1 METADPRRGKVL
13 KGKTLP
19 YGTLTMSEEDSVIR
33 QAYYYYGYRN
43 DEDMPPL
50 PCMEPDEQ
58 VVDPEEAL
66 WGKEKQAYIKDLLDG
81 LNRREAKV
89 LRMRFGIEMGHD
101 MTYRELADVFGVCHE
116 RIRQIEAHALRKLKH
131 PDRKLWAVLHP
142 EDFAR
147 QTYKDQER
155 LRERM
160 FEIEMIHQ
168 GWMWMWMQ
176 RQLNKGVIPTKREG
190 VTFWIEHI
198 KETDPLLYLHFH
210 DKVTERINDIFTNRL
225 RTPVHDGRERFEGSA
240 QAHAKPSVR

>member
-1 METADPRRGKVL
+1 
-13 KGKTLP
+13 
-19 YGTLTMSEEDSVIR
+19 MSAEDSVIR
-33 QAYYYYGYRN
+33 SVYYYYGYRH

-50 PCMEPDEQ
+50 PHIELDAQM
-58 VVDPEEAL
+58 VDPEEEL
-66 WGKEKQAYIKDLLDG
+66 IKKEEQAYIKDLLDG
-81 LNRREAKV
+81 LTRREAQV
-89 LRMRFGIEMGHD
+89 LRMRFGIGLNHD
-101 MTYRELADVFGVCHE
+101 MTLEEVGMTFDVSRE

-147 QTYKDQER
+147 QNFRDQER
-155 LRERM
+155 LRKRM

-168 GWMWMWMQ
+168 GWMWMQ

-210 DKVTERINDIFTNRL
+210 AKVTERINDVFTHRL
-225 RTPVHDGRERFEGSA
+225 RAPVHDGRERLEGSA
-240 QAHAKPSVR
+240 QTHAKS

>member
-1 METADPRRGKVL
+1 MATADPRRGKVHR
-13 KGKTLP
+13 GTTLP

-33 QAYYYYGYRN
+33 SVYYNYGYRN
-43 DEDMPPL
+43 DEDMPAL
-50 PCMEPDEQ
+50 PHIEPDEQ
-58 VVDPEEAL
+58 VMNPEEELAR
-66 WGKEKQAYIKDLLDG
+66 KEEQAYIKSLLDG
-81 LNRREAKV
+81 LTPRLAKI
-89 LRMRFGIEMGHD
+89 LRLRFGIEMNHD
-101 MTYRELADVFGVCHE
+101 MTYREVGDVFDVSHE
-116 RIRQIEAHALRKLKH
+116 RIRQLEAKALRQLKH
-131 PDRKLWAVLHP
+131 PNRKLWAVLHP

-155 LRERM
+155 LRERI

-168 GWMWMWMQ
+168 GWMWMQ

-210 DKVTERINDIFTNRL
+210 DKVTERINDLFTNRL

-240 QAHAKPSVR
+240 QAHAKP

>member
-1 METADPRRGKVL
+1 MATVDKRRGRVF

-89 LRMRFGIEMGHD
+89 LRMRYGIELDHD
-101 MTYRELADVFGVCHE
+101 MSLEEVGRTFDVSRE

-168 GWMWMWMQ
+168 GWMWMQ

-198 KETDPLLYLHFH
+198 KETDPLLYLHFYE
-210 DKVTERINDIFTNRL
+210 KVTERINDLFAHRL
-225 RTPVHDGRERFEGSA
+225 RIPVHDGRERFERGA
-240 QAHAKPSVR
+240 QAHVEPRV